1 MIFTL
6 SIRFRKTHERRLVI
20 DLKIG
25 SRQEG
30 RWTVLRIRGE
40 IDLSNA
46 SILRRR
52 IMDEVGRGHHSIAV
66 DLSGLDFLDASGL
79 AVLIAGRR
87 MTEEVSGSLVLISPS
102 PQVRRVLQ
110 VSGMDKVFAISA
122 KQSLVNDAS
131 KEVIY
136 PKRSFKAIPAT
147 DQPDFA

>member
-1 MIFTL
+1 M
-6 SIRFRKTHERRLVI
+6 RV
-20 DLKIG
+20 
-25 SRQEG
+25 Q
-30 RWTVLRIRGE
+30 GE

-46 SILRRR
+46 SVLRRR
-52 IMDEVGRGHHSIAV
+52 IMDEIRRGHLSIAV
-66 DLSGLDFLDASGL
+66 DLSELDFLDASGL

-87 MTEEVSGSLVLISPS
+87 MTEEISGSLVLVSPS

-110 VSGMDKVFAISA
+110 VSGLDKVFAISA

-136 PKRSFKAIPAT
+136 PKRSFKAFPAT